1 MSRKFFTPLI
11 AFIMCLA
18 SCSFISKDFDTSD
31 KDNLIIQLITY
42 VLDQAHY
49 LDKDINDEF
58 SEKVFKTFIDNLDP
72 SKRYFYASDI
82 EEFSEYK
89 YLIDDAFKNP
99 NLDFFNLVYNRYNI
113 RLVESKSI
121 FELILSQPFDFS
133 KEEIFES
140 DFELLD
146 FVQTKSELYERWRK
160 LLKTY
165 VIENYHDEIE
175 DDLKKLEKDSSFVVR
190 KPELIEKENREL
202 LNETM
207 LQNFKFISEEMQRSD
222 WFSVYINSFVSQ
234 YDPNTSYLDPE
245 SKDRFDVDMS
255 GNYAGIGARLQKKID
270 KVEITEVISGG
281 PAWRD
286 NKLEKGDAIL
296 KVRQDN
302 EEEPVSILNMRLS
315 EAVKLIKGK
324 KGTKVHLTVKKVDGS
339 ISEITVKR
347 DIVLLEETYIKSS
360 FVQKDSSIY
369 GVINIPKFYID
380 FDNQSNRDAAKDLK
394 IEIERLKEVGVQGL
408 IIDLRNNGGG
418 SLKTVVDMAGMF
430 IKNGPVVQV
439 KYFDKEKQVLRDRD
453 KNILWKGPLV
463 ILVNEG
469 SASASEILAAAMQD
483 YKRAIIIGGN
493 QTWGKGTVQTVFP
506 LNRMVRGNTNGDLGA
521 LRYTTQKYYR
531 INGGSVQLEGVK
543 SDINVPYRYKY
554 LEFGEKD
561 SENPLKWDE
570 IDKVEFTPWNSN
582 FDFEEAINKSK
593 LRMASNEYLKL
604 IDENA
609 KWIKFIRDNKII
621 NLNYEKFK
629 LEINENL
636 TKTEKFKIL
645 NDYSMNYNFKSL
657 PYEIDLIKND
667 SVLGLKRKRWHAS
680 LNKDLYIDE
689 ALNVLSDLRFS
700 IHNKPENEPTEF
712 DARYG
717 NEPGDGIVSGSV
729 LRPGGDG
736 LIFLSTSTNIQTTN
750 N

>member
-1 MSRKFFTPLI
+1 MSKNLFTLLI

-18 SCSFISKDFDTSD
+18 SCSFVSKDFDTSD

-49 LDKDINDEF
+49 LDKEINDEF
-58 SEKVFKTFIDNLDP
+58 SEKVFDTFLENLDP
-72 SKRYFYASDI
+72 YKRYFYASDI
-82 EEFSEYK
+82 EEFSKYK

-99 NLDFFNLVYNRYNI
+99 NLDFFELVYKRYTK
-113 RLVESKSI
+113 RMLESEKI
-121 FELILSQPFDFS
+121 FNDILSKPFDFN
-133 KEEIFES
+133 KNEVCEC
-140 DFELLD
+140 DFEELD
-146 FVQTKSELYERWRK
+146 YVKTKDQLFDRWRK
-160 LLKTY
+160 LLKIY
-165 VIENYHDEIE
+165 VIENYHNEIE
-175 DDLKKLEKDSSFVVR
+175 DDLRKSKEDSDFILRNPV
-190 KPELIEKENREL
+190 LIEKKTRETL
-202 LNETM
+202 KETM
-207 LQNFKFISEEMQRSD
+207 QQNYAFISEEMQRSD

-286 NKLEKGDAIL
+286 NSLEKGDAIL
-296 KVRQDN
+296 KVRQDD
-302 EEEPVSILNMRLS
+302 EDEPVGILNMRLG

-339 ISEITVKR
+339 VTEVTVKR

-360 FVQKDSSIY
+360 IVEKDNNTY
-369 GVINIPKFYID
+369 GLINIPKFYID
-380 FDNQSNRDAAKDLK
+380 FDNQSNRDAAKDLRT
-394 IEIERLKEVGVQGL
+394 EIERLKEQGIQGL
-408 IIDLRNNGGG
+408 VIDLRNNGGG
-418 SLKTVVDMAGMF
+418 ALKTVVDMAGMF

-439 KYFDKEKQVLRDRD
+439 KYFDKEKQVLSDRDRSV
-453 KNILWKGPLV
+453 LWTGPLV

-493 QTWGKGTVQTVFP
+493 QTWGKGTVQNVFP

-561 SENPLKWDE
+561 SENPLQWDE
-570 IDKVEFTPWNSN
+570 IDKVEFDTWNSN
-582 FDFEEAINKSK
+582 FNFEEAITKSNK
-593 LRMASNEYLKL
+593 RMANNEYLKL
-604 IDENA
+604 VDENA
-609 KWIKFIRDNKII
+609 KWIKSVRDNKLI
-621 NLNYEKFK
+621 NLNYDKFK
-629 LEINENL
+629 LELEENSSI
-636 TKTEKFKIL
+636 TEKFKAL

-657 PYEIDLIKND
+657 PYELDLIKND
-667 SVLGLKRKRWHAS
+667 SVLGLKRERWHKS
-680 LNKDLYIDE
+680 LNKDFYIDE

-700 IHNKPENEPTEF
+700 YLDN
-712 DARYG
+712 
-717 NEPGDGIVSGSV
+717 
-729 LRPGGDG
+729 
-736 LIFLSTSTNIQTTN
+736 
-750 N
+750 

>member
-1 MSRKFFTPLI
+1 MSKNLFTLLI

-18 SCSFISKDFDTSD
+18 SCSFVSKDFDTSN

-49 LDKDINDEF
+49 LDKEINDEF
-58 SEKVFKTFIDNLDP
+58 SEKVFYTFLENLDP
-72 SKRYFYASDI
+72 YKRYFYASDI
-82 EEFSEYK
+82 EEFSKYK

-99 NLDFFNLVYNRYNI
+99 NLDFFELVYNRYTK
-113 RLVESKSI
+113 RMLESEKI
-121 FELILSQPFDFS
+121 FSDILSKPFDFN
-133 KEEIFES
+133 KDEVCEC
-140 DFELLD
+140 DFEELD
-146 FVQTKSELYERWRK
+146 YVNTKNQLFDRWRK
-160 LLKTY
+160 LLKIY
-165 VIENYHDEIE
+165 VIENYHNEIE
-175 DDLKKLEKDSSFVVR
+175 DDLRKSKDDSDFVLR
-190 KPELIEKENREL
+190 NPNLIEKKTRESL
-202 LNETM
+202 KETM
-207 LQNFKFISEEMQRSD
+207 QQNYSFISEEMQRSD

-286 NKLEKGDAIL
+286 NILEKGDAIL

-302 EEEPVSILNMRLS
+302 EDEPVGILNMRLS

-324 KGTKVHLTVKKVDGS
+324 KGTKVHLTVKKVDGTVT
-339 ISEITVKR
+339 EVTVKR

-360 FVQKDSSIY
+360 IVEKDNNTY
-369 GVINIPKFYID
+369 GLINIPKFYID
-380 FDNQSNRDAAKDLK
+380 FDNQSNRDAAKDLRT
-394 IEIERLKEVGVQGL
+394 EIERLKEQGIQGL
-408 IIDLRNNGGG
+408 VIDLRNNGGG
-418 SLKTVVDMAGMF
+418 ALKTVVDMAGMF

-439 KYFDKEKQVLRDRD
+439 KYFDKEKQVLSDRDRSV
-453 KNILWKGPLV
+453 LWTGPLV

-493 QTWGKGTVQTVFP
+493 QTWGKGTVQNVFP

-561 SENPLKWDE
+561 SENPLQWDE
-570 IDKVEFTPWNSN
+570 IDKVEFDTWNSN
-582 FDFEEAINKSK
+582 FNFEEAITKSNK
-593 LRMASNEYLKL
+593 RMADNKYLKL
-604 IDENA
+604 VDENA
-609 KWIKFIRDNKII
+609 KWIKSVRDNKLI
-621 NLNYEKFK
+621 NLNYNKFK
-629 LEINENL
+629 LELEENSSI
-636 TKTEKFKIL
+636 TEKFKAL
-645 NDYSMNYNFKSL
+645 NDYSMNYSFKSL
-657 PYEIDLIKND
+657 PYELDLIKND
-667 SVLGLKRKRWHAS
+667 SVLGLKRERWHKS
-680 LNKDLYIDE
+680 LNKDFYIDE

-700 IHNKPENEPTEF
+700 YLDN
-712 DARYG
+712 
-717 NEPGDGIVSGSV
+717 
-729 LRPGGDG
+729 
-736 LIFLSTSTNIQTTN
+736 
-750 N
+750 

>member
-1 MSRKFFTPLI
+1 MSKNLFTLLI

-18 SCSFISKDFDTSD
+18 SCSFVSKNFDTSD

-49 LDKDINDEF
+49 LDKEINDEF
-58 SEKVFKTFIDNLDP
+58 SEKVFDTFLENLDP
-72 SKRYFYASDI
+72 YKRYFYASDI
-82 EEFSEYK
+82 EEFSKYK

-99 NLDFFNLVYNRYNI
+99 NLDFFELVYKRYTK
-113 RLVESKSI
+113 RMLESEKI
-121 FELILSQPFDFS
+121 FNDILSKPFDFN
-133 KEEIFES
+133 KDEVCEC
-140 DFELLD
+140 DFEELD
-146 FVQTKSELYERWRK
+146 YVKTKDQLFDRWRK
-160 LLKTY
+160 LLKIY
-165 VIENYHDEIE
+165 VIENYHNEIE
-175 DDLKKLEKDSSFVVR
+175 DDLRKSKDDSDFILRNPV
-190 KPELIEKENREL
+190 LIEKKTRESL
-202 LNETM
+202 KETM
-207 LQNFKFISEEMQRSD
+207 QQNYAFISEEMQRSD

-286 NKLEKGDAIL
+286 NILEKGDAIL

-302 EEEPVSILNMRLS
+302 EDEPVGILNMRLS

-324 KGTKVHLTVKKVDGS
+324 KGTKVHLTVKKVDGTVT
-339 ISEITVKR
+339 EVTVKR

-360 FVQKDSSIY
+360 IVEKDNNTY
-369 GVINIPKFYID
+369 GLINIPKFYID
-380 FDNQSNRDAAKDLK
+380 FDNQSNRDAAKDLRT
-394 IEIERLKEVGVQGL
+394 EIERLKEQGIQGL
-408 IIDLRNNGGG
+408 VIDLRNNGGG
-418 SLKTVVDMAGMF
+418 ALKTVVDMAGMF

-439 KYFDKEKQVLRDRD
+439 KYFDKEKQVLSDRDRSV
-453 KNILWKGPLV
+453 LWTGPLV

-493 QTWGKGTVQTVFP
+493 QTWGKGTVQNVFP

-561 SENPLKWDE
+561 SENPLQWDE
-570 IDKVEFTPWNSN
+570 IDKVEFDTWNSN
-582 FDFEEAINKSK
+582 FNFEEAITKSNK
-593 LRMASNEYLKL
+593 RMANNEYLKL
-604 IDENA
+604 VDENA
-609 KWIKFIRDNKII
+609 KWIKSVRDNKLI
-621 NLNYEKFK
+621 NLNYDKFK
-629 LEINENL
+629 LELEENSSI
-636 TKTEKFKIL
+636 TEKFKAL
-645 NDYSMNYNFKSL
+645 NDYSMNYSFKSL
-657 PYEIDLIKND
+657 PYELDLIKND
-667 SVLGLKRKRWHAS
+667 SVLGLKRERWHKS
-680 LNKDLYIDE
+680 LNKDFYIDE

-700 IHNKPENEPTEF
+700 YLDN
-712 DARYG
+712 
-717 NEPGDGIVSGSV
+717 
-729 LRPGGDG
+729 
-736 LIFLSTSTNIQTTN
+736 
-750 N
+750 

>member
-1 MSRKFFTPLI
+1 MNKKLFTPFI

-18 SCSFISKDFDTSD
+18 SCSFVSKDFDTTD
-31 KDNLIIQLITY
+31 KDSLIIELITY
-42 VLDQAHY
+42 VLDEAHY
-49 LDKDINDEF
+49 LDKEINDEF
-58 SEKVFKTFIDNLDP
+58 SEKVFDTFLENLDP
-72 SKRYFYASDI
+72 YKRYFYASDI
-82 EEFSEYK
+82 KEFSKYK

-99 NLDFFNLVYNRYNI
+99 NLEFFELVYETYNR
-113 RLVESKSI
+113 RMLESEKI
-121 FELILSQPFDFS
+121 FTEILSKPFDFT
-133 KEEIFES
+133 KDEVCEC
-140 DFELLD
+140 DFEALD
-146 FVQTKSELYERWRK
+146 YVKTKSELYDRWRK
-160 LLKTY
+160 LLKIY
-165 VIENYHDEIE
+165 VIENYHNEIE
-175 DDLKKLEKDSSFVVR
+175 DDLRKSKEDPDFISR
-190 KPELIEKENREL
+190 KPGLIEKKTRES

-207 LQNFKFISEEMQRSD
+207 QQNYNFISKEMQRSD

-286 NKLEKGDAIL
+286 NILEKGDAIL

-302 EEEPVSILNMRLS
+302 ENEPVGILNMRLS

-324 KGTKVHLTVKKVDGS
+324 KGTKVHLTIKKVDGS
-339 ISEITVKR
+339 VTEVTVKR

-360 FVQKDSSIY
+360 IVEKDNNTY
-369 GVINIPKFYID
+369 GLINIPKFYID
-380 FDNQSNRDAAKDLK
+380 FDNRSNRDAAKDLR
-394 IEIERLKEVGVQGL
+394 IEIERLKEQG
-408 IIDLRNNGGG
+408 IQGIVIDLRNNGGG
-418 SLKTVVDMAGMF
+418 ALKTVVDMAGMF

-439 KYFDKEKQVLRDRD
+439 KYFDKEKQVLSDRDRSV
-453 KNILWKGPLV
+453 LWTGPLV

-493 QTWGKGTVQTVFP
+493 QTWGKGTVQNVFP

-561 SENPLKWDE
+561 SENPLQWDE
-570 IDKVEFTPWNSN
+570 IDKVEFDTWNSN
-582 FDFEEAINKSK
+582 FNFEEAITKSNK
-593 LRMASNEYLKL
+593 RMANNEYLKL
-604 IDENA
+604 VDENA
-609 KWIKFIRDNKII
+609 KWIKSVRDNKLI
-621 NLNYEKFK
+621 NLNYDKFK
-629 LEINENL
+629 LELEENSSI
-636 TKTEKFKIL
+636 TEKFKAL
-645 NDYSMNYNFKSL
+645 NDYSMDYSFKSL
-657 PYEIDLIKND
+657 PYELDLIKND
-667 SVLGLKRKRWHAS
+667 SVLGLKRERWHKS
-680 LNKDLYIDE
+680 LNKDFYIDE

-700 IHNKPENEPTEF
+700 YLDN
-712 DARYG
+712 
-717 NEPGDGIVSGSV
+717 
-729 LRPGGDG
+729 
-736 LIFLSTSTNIQTTN
+736 
-750 N
+750 

>member
-1 MSRKFFTPLI
+1 MSKNLFTLLI

-18 SCSFISKDFDTSD
+18 SCSFVSKDFDTSD

-49 LDKDINDEF
+49 LDKEINDEF
-58 SEKVFKTFIDNLDP
+58 SEKVFETFLENLDP
-72 SKRYFYASDI
+72 YKRYFYASDI
-82 EEFSEYK
+82 EEFSKYK

-99 NLDFFNLVYNRYNI
+99 NLDFFELVYKRYTK
-113 RLVESKSI
+113 RMLESEKI
-121 FELILSQPFDFS
+121 FNDILSKPFDFN
-133 KEEIFES
+133 KDEVCEC
-140 DFELLD
+140 DFEELD
-146 FVQTKSELYERWRK
+146 YVKTKDQLFDRWRK
-160 LLKTY
+160 LLKIY
-165 VIENYHDEIE
+165 VIENYHNEIE
-175 DDLKKLEKDSSFVVR
+175 DDLRKSKEDSDFILRNPV
-190 KPELIEKENREL
+190 LIEKKTRETL
-202 LNETM
+202 KETM
-207 LQNFKFISEEMQRSD
+207 QQNYAFISEEMQRSD

-286 NKLEKGDAIL
+286 NSLEKGDAIL
-296 KVRQDN
+296 KVRQDD
-302 EEEPVSILNMRLS
+302 EDEPVGILNMRLG

-339 ISEITVKR
+339 VTEVTVKR

-360 FVQKDSSIY
+360 IVEKDNNTY
-369 GVINIPKFYID
+369 GLINIPKFYID
-380 FDNQSNRDAAKDLK
+380 FDNQSNRDAAKDLRT
-394 IEIERLKEVGVQGL
+394 EIERLKEQGIQGL
-408 IIDLRNNGGG
+408 VIDLRNNGGG
-418 SLKTVVDMAGMF
+418 ALKTVVDMAGMF

-439 KYFDKEKQVLRDRD
+439 KYFDKEKQVLSDRDRSV
-453 KNILWKGPLV
+453 LWTGPLV

-493 QTWGKGTVQTVFP
+493 QTWGKGTVQNVFP

-561 SENPLKWDE
+561 SENPLQWDE
-570 IDKVEFTPWNSN
+570 IDKVEFDIWNSN
-582 FDFEEAINKSK
+582 FNFEEAITKSNK
-593 LRMASNEYLKL
+593 RMANNEYLKL
-604 IDENA
+604 VDENA
-609 KWIKFIRDNKII
+609 KWIKSVRDNKLI
-621 NLNYEKFK
+621 NLNYDKFK
-629 LEINENL
+629 LELEENSSI
-636 TKTEKFKIL
+636 TEKFKAL

-657 PYEIDLIKND
+657 PYELDLIKND
-667 SVLGLKRKRWHAS
+667 SVLGLKRERWHKS
-680 LNKDLYIDE
+680 LNKDFYIDE

-700 IHNKPENEPTEF
+700 YLDN
-712 DARYG
+712 
-717 NEPGDGIVSGSV
+717 
-729 LRPGGDG
+729 
-736 LIFLSTSTNIQTTN
+736 
-750 N
+750 

>member
-1 MSRKFFTPLI
+1 MGKNLFTLLI

-18 SCSFISKDFDTSD
+18 SCSFVSKDFDTSN

-49 LDKDINDEF
+49 LDKEINDEF
-58 SEKVFKTFIDNLDP
+58 SEKVFYTFLENLDP
-72 SKRYFYASDI
+72 YKRYFYASDI
-82 EEFSEYK
+82 EEFSKYK

-99 NLDFFNLVYNRYNI
+99 NLDFFELVYNRYTK
-113 RLVESKSI
+113 RMLESEKI
-121 FELILSQPFDFS
+121 FNDILSKPFDFN
-133 KEEIFES
+133 KDEVCEC
-140 DFELLD
+140 DFEELD
-146 FVQTKSELYERWRK
+146 YVNTKNQLFDRWRK
-160 LLKTY
+160 LLKIY
-165 VIENYHDEIE
+165 VIENYHNEIE
-175 DDLKKLEKDSSFVVR
+175 DDLRKSKDDSDFVLR
-190 KPELIEKENREL
+190 NPNLIEKKTRESL
-202 LNETM
+202 KETM
-207 LQNFKFISEEMQRSD
+207 QQNYSFISEEMQRSD

-286 NKLEKGDAIL
+286 NILEKGDAIL

-302 EEEPVSILNMRLS
+302 EDEPVGILNMRLS

-324 KGTKVHLTVKKVDGS
+324 KGTKVHLTVKKVDGTVT
-339 ISEITVKR
+339 EVTVKR

-360 FVQKDSSIY
+360 IVEKDNNTY
-369 GVINIPKFYID
+369 GLINIPKFYID
-380 FDNQSNRDAAKDLK
+380 FDNQSNRDAAKDLRT
-394 IEIERLKEVGVQGL
+394 EIERLKEQGIQGL
-408 IIDLRNNGGG
+408 VIDLRNNGGG
-418 SLKTVVDMAGMF
+418 ALKTVVDMAGMF

-439 KYFDKEKQVLRDRD
+439 KYFDKEKQVLSDRDRSV
-453 KNILWKGPLV
+453 LWTGPLV

-493 QTWGKGTVQTVFP
+493 QTWGKGTVQNVFP

-561 SENPLKWDE
+561 SENPLQWDE
-570 IDKVEFTPWNSN
+570 IDKVEFDTWNSN
-582 FDFEEAINKSK
+582 FNFEEAITKSNK
-593 LRMASNEYLKL
+593 RMADNKYLKL
-604 IDENA
+604 VDENA
-609 KWIKFIRDNKII
+609 KWIKSVRDNKLI
-621 NLNYEKFK
+621 NLNYDKFK
-629 LEINENL
+629 LELEENSSI
-636 TKTEKFKIL
+636 TEKFKAL
-645 NDYSMNYNFKSL
+645 NDYSMNYSFKSL
-657 PYEIDLIKND
+657 PYELDLIKND
-667 SVLGLKRKRWHAS
+667 SVLGLKRERWHKS
-680 LNKDLYIDE
+680 LNKDFYIDE

-700 IHNKPENEPTEF
+700 YLDN
-712 DARYG
+712 
-717 NEPGDGIVSGSV
+717 
-729 LRPGGDG
+729 
-736 LIFLSTSTNIQTTN
+736 
-750 N
+750 

>member
-1 MSRKFFTPLI
+1 MSKNLFTLLI

-18 SCSFISKDFDTSD
+18 SCSFVSKDFDTSD

-49 LDKDINDEF
+49 LDKEINDEF
-58 SEKVFKTFIDNLDP
+58 SEKVFYTFLENLDP
-72 SKRYFYASDI
+72 YKRYFYASDI
-82 EEFSEYK
+82 EEFSKYK

-99 NLDFFNLVYNRYNI
+99 NLDFFELVYKRYSK
-113 RLVESKSI
+113 RMLESEKI
-121 FELILSQPFDFS
+121 FNDILSKPFDFN
-133 KEEIFES
+133 KDEVCEC
-140 DFELLD
+140 DFEELD
-146 FVQTKSELYERWRK
+146 YVKTKNQLFDRWRK
-160 LLKTY
+160 LLKIY
-165 VIENYHDEIE
+165 VIENYHNEIE
-175 DDLKKLEKDSSFVVR
+175 DDLRKSKEDSDFILR
-190 KPELIEKENREL
+190 NPILIEKKTRETL
-202 LNETM
+202 KETM
-207 LQNFKFISEEMQRSD
+207 QQNYAFISEEMQRSD

-286 NKLEKGDAIL
+286 NILEKGDAIL

-302 EEEPVSILNMRLS
+302 EDEPVGILNMRLS

-324 KGTKVHLTVKKVDGS
+324 KGTKVHLTVKKVDGTVT
-339 ISEITVKR
+339 EVTVKR

-360 FVQKDSSIY
+360 IVEKDNNTY
-369 GVINIPKFYID
+369 GLINIPKFYID
-380 FDNQSNRDAAKDLK
+380 FDNQSNRDAAKDLRT
-394 IEIERLKEVGVQGL
+394 EIERLKEQGIQGL
-408 IIDLRNNGGG
+408 VIDLRNNGGG
-418 SLKTVVDMAGMF
+418 ALKTVVDMAGMF

-439 KYFDKEKQVLRDRD
+439 KYFDKEKQVLSDRDRSV
-453 KNILWKGPLV
+453 LWTGPLV

-493 QTWGKGTVQTVFP
+493 QTWGKGTVQNVFP

-561 SENPLKWDE
+561 SENPLQWDE
-570 IDKVEFTPWNSN
+570 IDKVEFDTWNSN
-582 FDFEEAINKSK
+582 FNFEEAITKSNK
-593 LRMASNEYLKL
+593 RMANNEYLKL
-604 IDENA
+604 VDENA
-609 KWIKFIRDNKII
+609 KWIKSVRDNKLI
-621 NLNYEKFK
+621 NLNYDKFK
-629 LEINENL
+629 LELEENSSI
-636 TKTEKFKIL
+636 TEKFKAL
-645 NDYSMNYNFKSL
+645 NDYTMNYSFKSL
-657 PYEIDLIKND
+657 PYELDLIKND
-667 SVLGLKRKRWHAS
+667 SVLGLKRERWHKS
-680 LNKDLYIDE
+680 LNKDFYIDE

-700 IHNKPENEPTEF
+700 YLDN
-712 DARYG
+712 
-717 NEPGDGIVSGSV
+717 
-729 LRPGGDG
+729 
-736 LIFLSTSTNIQTTN
+736 
-750 N
+750 

>member
-1 MSRKFFTPLI
+1 MSKNLFTLLI

-18 SCSFISKDFDTSD
+18 SCSFVSKDFDTSD

-49 LDKDINDEF
+49 LDKEINDEF
-58 SEKVFKTFIDNLDP
+58 SEKVFDTFLENLDP
-72 SKRYFYASDI
+72 YKRYFYASDI
-82 EEFSEYK
+82 EEFSKYK

-99 NLDFFNLVYNRYNI
+99 NLDFFELVYKRYTK
-113 RLVESKSI
+113 RMLESEKI
-121 FELILSQPFDFS
+121 FNDILSKPFDFN
-133 KEEIFES
+133 KDEVCEC
-140 DFELLD
+140 DFEELD
-146 FVQTKSELYERWRK
+146 YVKTKDQLFDRWRK
-160 LLKTY
+160 LLKIY
-165 VIENYHDEIE
+165 VIENYHNEIE
-175 DDLKKLEKDSSFVVR
+175 DDLRKSKEDSDFILRNPV
-190 KPELIEKENREL
+190 LIEKKTRETL
-202 LNETM
+202 KETM
-207 LQNFKFISEEMQRSD
+207 QQNYAFISEEMQRSD

-286 NKLEKGDAIL
+286 NSLEKGDAIL
-296 KVRQDN
+296 KVRQDD
-302 EEEPVSILNMRLS
+302 EDEPVGILNMRLG

-339 ISEITVKR
+339 VTEVTVKR

-360 FVQKDSSIY
+360 IVEKDNNTY
-369 GVINIPKFYID
+369 GLINIPKFYID
-380 FDNQSNRDAAKDLK
+380 FDNQSNRDAAKDLRT
-394 IEIERLKEVGVQGL
+394 EIERLKEQGIQGL
-408 IIDLRNNGGG
+408 VIDLRNNGGG
-418 SLKTVVDMAGMF
+418 ALKTVVDMAGMF

-439 KYFDKEKQVLRDRD
+439 KYFDKEKQVLSDRDRSV
-453 KNILWKGPLV
+453 LWTGPLV

-493 QTWGKGTVQTVFP
+493 QTWGKGTVQNVFP

-561 SENPLKWDE
+561 SENPLQWDE
-570 IDKVEFTPWNSN
+570 IDKVEFDIWNSN
-582 FDFEEAINKSK
+582 FNFEEAITKSNK
-593 LRMASNEYLKL
+593 RMANNEYLKL
-604 IDENA
+604 VDENA
-609 KWIKFIRDNKII
+609 KWIKSVRDNKLI
-621 NLNYEKFK
+621 NLNYDKFK
-629 LEINENL
+629 LELEENSSI
-636 TKTEKFKIL
+636 TEKFKAL

-657 PYEIDLIKND
+657 PYELDLIKND
-667 SVLGLKRKRWHAS
+667 SVLGLKRERWHKS
-680 LNKDLYIDE
+680 LNKDFYIDE

-700 IHNKPENEPTEF
+700 YLDN
-712 DARYG
+712 
-717 NEPGDGIVSGSV
+717 
-729 LRPGGDG
+729 
-736 LIFLSTSTNIQTTN
+736 
-750 N
+750 

>member
-1 MSRKFFTPLI
+1 MSKNLFTLLI

-18 SCSFISKDFDTSD
+18 SCSFVSKDFDTSD

-49 LDKDINDEF
+49 LDKEINDEF
-58 SEKVFKTFIDNLDP
+58 SEKVFDTFLENLDP
-72 SKRYFYASDI
+72 YKRYFYASDI
-82 EEFSEYK
+82 EEFSKYK

-99 NLDFFNLVYNRYNI
+99 NLDFFELVYKRYTK
-113 RLVESKSI
+113 RMVESEKI
-121 FELILSQPFDFS
+121 FNDILSKPFDFN
-133 KEEIFES
+133 KDEVCEC
-140 DFELLD
+140 DFEELD
-146 FVQTKSELYERWRK
+146 YVKTKDQLFDRWRK
-160 LLKTY
+160 LLKIY
-165 VIENYHDEIE
+165 VIENYHNEIE
-175 DDLKKLEKDSSFVVR
+175 DDLRKSKEDSDFILRNPV
-190 KPELIEKENREL
+190 LIEKKTRETL
-202 LNETM
+202 KETM
-207 LQNFKFISEEMQRSD
+207 QQNYAFISEEMQRSD

-286 NKLEKGDAIL
+286 NILEKGDAIL

-302 EEEPVSILNMRLS
+302 EDEPVGILNMRLS

-324 KGTKVHLTVKKVDGS
+324 KGTKVHLTVKKVDGTVT
-339 ISEITVKR
+339 EVTVKR

-360 FVQKDSSIY
+360 IVEKDNNTY
-369 GVINIPKFYID
+369 GLINIPKFYID
-380 FDNQSNRDAAKDLK
+380 FDNQSNRDAAKDLRT
-394 IEIERLKEVGVQGL
+394 EIERLKEQGIQGL
-408 IIDLRNNGGG
+408 VIDLRNNGGG
-418 SLKTVVDMAGMF
+418 ALKTVVDMAGMF

-439 KYFDKEKQVLRDRD
+439 KYFDKEKQVLSDRDRSV
-453 KNILWKGPLV
+453 LWTGPLV

-493 QTWGKGTVQTVFP
+493 QTWGKGTVQNVFP

-561 SENPLKWDE
+561 SENPLQWDE
-570 IDKVEFTPWNSN
+570 IDKVEFDIWNSN
-582 FDFEEAINKSK
+582 FNFEEAITKSNK
-593 LRMASNEYLKL
+593 RMANNEYLKL
-604 IDENA
+604 VDENA
-609 KWIKFIRDNKII
+609 KWIKSVRDNKLI
-621 NLNYEKFK
+621 NLNYDKFK
-629 LEINENL
+629 LELEENSSI
-636 TKTEKFKIL
+636 TEKFKAL
-645 NDYSMNYNFKSL
+645 NDYSMNYSFKSL
-657 PYEIDLIKND
+657 PYELDLIKND
-667 SVLGLKRKRWHAS
+667 SVLGLKRERWHKS
-680 LNKDLYIDE
+680 LNKDFYIDE

-700 IHNKPENEPTEF
+700 YLDN
-712 DARYG
+712 
-717 NEPGDGIVSGSV
+717 
-729 LRPGGDG
+729 
-736 LIFLSTSTNIQTTN
+736 
-750 N
+750 

>member
-1 MSRKFFTPLI
+1 MSKNLFTLLI

-18 SCSFISKDFDTSD
+18 SCSFVSKDFDTSD

-49 LDKDINDEF
+49 LDKEINDEF
-58 SEKVFKTFIDNLDP
+58 SEKVFYTFLENLDP
-72 SKRYFYASDI
+72 YKRYFYASDI
-82 EEFSEYK
+82 EEFSKYK

-99 NLDFFNLVYNRYNI
+99 NLDFFELVYKRYTK
-113 RLVESKSI
+113 RMLESEKI
-121 FELILSQPFDFS
+121 FNDILSKPFDFN
-133 KEEIFES
+133 KNEVCEC
-140 DFELLD
+140 DFEELD
-146 FVQTKSELYERWRK
+146 YVKTKDQLFDRWRK
-160 LLKTY
+160 LLKIY
-165 VIENYHDEIE
+165 VIENYHSEIE
-175 DDLKKLEKDSSFVVR
+175 DDLRKSKEDSDFILRNPV
-190 KPELIEKENREL
+190 LIEKKTRETL
-202 LNETM
+202 KETM
-207 LQNFKFISEEMQRSD
+207 QQNYAFISEEMQRSD
-222 WFSVYINSFVSQ
+222 GFSVYINSFVSQ

-286 NKLEKGDAIL
+286 NSLEKGDAIL
-296 KVRQDN
+296 KVRQDD
-302 EEEPVSILNMRLS
+302 EDEPVGILNMRLG

-339 ISEITVKR
+339 VTEVTVKR

-360 FVQKDSSIY
+360 IVEKDNNTY
-369 GVINIPKFYID
+369 GLINIPKFYID
-380 FDNQSNRDAAKDLK
+380 FDNQSNRDAAKDLRT
-394 IEIERLKEVGVQGL
+394 EIERLKEQGIQGL
-408 IIDLRNNGGG
+408 VIDLRNNGGG
-418 SLKTVVDMAGMF
+418 ALKTVVDMAGMF

-439 KYFDKEKQVLRDRD
+439 KYFDKEKQVLSDRDRSV
-453 KNILWKGPLV
+453 LWTGPLV

-493 QTWGKGTVQTVFP
+493 QTWGKGTVQNVFP

-561 SENPLKWDE
+561 SENPLQWDE
-570 IDKVEFTPWNSN
+570 IDKVEFDTWNSN
-582 FDFEEAINKSK
+582 FNFEEAITKSNK
-593 LRMASNEYLKL
+593 RMADNEYLKL
-604 IDENA
+604 VDENA
-609 KWIKFIRDNKII
+609 KWIKSVRDNKLI
-621 NLNYEKFK
+621 NLNYDKFK
-629 LEINENL
+629 LELEENSSI
-636 TKTEKFKIL
+636 TEKFKAL
-645 NDYSMNYNFKSL
+645 NDYSMNYSFKSL
-657 PYEIDLIKND
+657 PYELDLIKND
-667 SVLGLKRKRWHAS
+667 SVLGLKRERWHKS
-680 LNKDLYIDE
+680 LNKDFYIDE

-700 IHNKPENEPTEF
+700 YLDN
-712 DARYG
+712 
-717 NEPGDGIVSGSV
+717 
-729 LRPGGDG
+729 
-736 LIFLSTSTNIQTTN
+736 
-750 N
+750 

>member
-582 FDFEEAINKSK
+582 FDFDEAINKSN

-636 TKTEKFKIL
+636 SKTEKFKIL

-736 LIFLSTSTNIQTTN
+736 LIFLSTSTNILN
-750 N
+750 NQ

>member
-1 MSRKFFTPLI
+1 
-11 AFIMCLA
+11 MCLA
-18 SCSFISKDFDTSD
+18 SCSFVSKDFDTSD

-49 LDKDINDEF
+49 LDKEINDEF
-58 SEKVFKTFIDNLDP
+58 SEKVFDTFLENLDP
-72 SKRYFYASDI
+72 YKRYFYASDI
-82 EEFSEYK
+82 EEFSKYK

-99 NLDFFNLVYNRYNI
+99 NLDFFELVYKRYTK
-113 RLVESKSI
+113 RMLESEKI
-121 FELILSQPFDFS
+121 FNDILSKPFDFN
-133 KEEIFES
+133 KNEVCEC
-140 DFELLD
+140 DFEELD
-146 FVQTKSELYERWRK
+146 YVKTKDQLFDRWRK
-160 LLKTY
+160 LLKIY
-165 VIENYHDEIE
+165 VIENYHNEIE
-175 DDLKKLEKDSSFVVR
+175 DDLRKSKEDSDFILRNPV
-190 KPELIEKENREL
+190 LIEKKTRETL
-202 LNETM
+202 KETM
-207 LQNFKFISEEMQRSD
+207 QQNYAFISEEMQRSD

-286 NKLEKGDAIL
+286 NSLEKGDAIL
-296 KVRQDN
+296 KVRQDD
-302 EEEPVSILNMRLS
+302 EDEPVGILNMRLG

-339 ISEITVKR
+339 VTEVTVKR

-360 FVQKDSSIY
+360 IVEKDNNTY
-369 GVINIPKFYID
+369 GLINIPKFYID
-380 FDNQSNRDAAKDLK
+380 FDNQSNRDAAKDLRT
-394 IEIERLKEVGVQGL
+394 EIERLKEQGIQGL
-408 IIDLRNNGGG
+408 VIDLRNNGGG
-418 SLKTVVDMAGMF
+418 ALKTVVDMAGMF

-439 KYFDKEKQVLRDRD
+439 KYFDKEKQVLSDRDRSV
-453 KNILWKGPLV
+453 LWTGPLV

-493 QTWGKGTVQTVFP
+493 QTWGKGTVQNVFP

-561 SENPLKWDE
+561 SENPLQWDE
-570 IDKVEFTPWNSN
+570 IDKVEFDTWNSN
-582 FDFEEAINKSK
+582 FNFEEAITKSNK
-593 LRMASNEYLKL
+593 RMANNEYLKL
-604 IDENA
+604 VDENA
-609 KWIKFIRDNKII
+609 KWIKSVRDNKLI
-621 NLNYEKFK
+621 NLNYDKFK
-629 LEINENL
+629 LELEENSSI
-636 TKTEKFKIL
+636 TEKFKAL

-657 PYEIDLIKND
+657 PYELDLIKND
-667 SVLGLKRKRWHAS
+667 SVLGLKRERWHKS
-680 LNKDLYIDE
+680 LNKDFYIDE

-700 IHNKPENEPTEF
+700 YLDN
-712 DARYG
+712 
-717 NEPGDGIVSGSV
+717 
-729 LRPGGDG
+729 
-736 LIFLSTSTNIQTTN
+736 
-750 N
+750 

>member
-1 MSRKFFTPLI
+1 MSKNLFTLLI

-18 SCSFISKDFDTSD
+18 SCSFVSKDFDTSD

-49 LDKDINDEF
+49 LDKEINDEF
-58 SEKVFKTFIDNLDP
+58 SEKVFYTFLENFDP
-72 SKRYFYASDI
+72 YKRYFYASDI
-82 EEFSEYK
+82 EEFSKYK

-99 NLDFFNLVYNRYNI
+99 NLDFFELVYKRYTK
-113 RLVESKSI
+113 RMLESEKI
-121 FELILSQPFDFS
+121 FNDILSKPFDFN
-133 KEEIFES
+133 KNEVCEC
-140 DFELLD
+140 DFEELD
-146 FVQTKSELYERWRK
+146 YVKTKDQLFDRWRK
-160 LLKTY
+160 LLKIY
-165 VIENYHDEIE
+165 VIENYHNEIE
-175 DDLKKLEKDSSFVVR
+175 DDLRKSKEDSDFILRNPV
-190 KPELIEKENREL
+190 LIEKKTRETL
-202 LNETM
+202 KETM
-207 LQNFKFISEEMQRSD
+207 QQNYAFISEEMQRSD

-286 NKLEKGDAIL
+286 NSLEKGDAIL
-296 KVRQDN
+296 KVRQDD
-302 EEEPVSILNMRLS
+302 EDEPVGILNMRLG

-339 ISEITVKR
+339 VTEVTVKR

-360 FVQKDSSIY
+360 IVEKDNNTY
-369 GVINIPKFYID
+369 GLINIPKFYID
-380 FDNQSNRDAAKDLK
+380 FDNQSNRDAAKDLRT
-394 IEIERLKEVGVQGL
+394 EIERLKEEGIQGL
-408 IIDLRNNGGG
+408 VIDLRNNGGG
-418 SLKTVVDMAGMF
+418 ALKTVVDMAGMF

-439 KYFDKEKQVLRDRD
+439 KYFDKEKQVLSDRDRSV
-453 KNILWKGPLV
+453 LWTGPLV

-493 QTWGKGTVQTVFP
+493 QTWGKGTVQNVFP

-561 SENPLKWDE
+561 SENPLQWDE
-570 IDKVEFTPWNSN
+570 IDKVEFDTWNSN
-582 FDFEEAINKSK
+582 FNFEEAITKSNK
-593 LRMASNEYLKL
+593 RMANNEYLKL
-604 IDENA
+604 VDENA
-609 KWIKFIRDNKII
+609 KWIKSVRDNKLI
-621 NLNYEKFK
+621 NLNYDKFK
-629 LEINENL
+629 LELEENSSI
-636 TKTEKFKIL
+636 TEKFKAL

-657 PYEIDLIKND
+657 PYELDLIKND
-667 SVLGLKRKRWHAS
+667 SVLGLKRERWHKS
-680 LNKDLYIDE
+680 LNKDFYIDE

-700 IHNKPENEPTEF
+700 YLDN
-712 DARYG
+712 
-717 NEPGDGIVSGSV
+717 
-729 LRPGGDG
+729 
-736 LIFLSTSTNIQTTN
+736 
-750 N
+750 

>member
-1 MSRKFFTPLI
+1 MSKNLFTLLI

-18 SCSFISKDFDTSD
+18 SCSFVSKDFDTSD

-49 LDKDINDEF
+49 LDKEINDEF
-58 SEKVFKTFIDNLDP
+58 SEKVFDTFLENLDP
-72 SKRYFYASDI
+72 YKRYFYASDI
-82 EEFSEYK
+82 EEFSKYK

-99 NLDFFNLVYNRYNI
+99 NLDFFELVYKRYTK
-113 RLVESKSI
+113 RMLESEKI
-121 FELILSQPFDFS
+121 FNDILSKPFDFN
-133 KEEIFES
+133 KDEVCEC
-140 DFELLD
+140 DFEELD
-146 FVQTKSELYERWRK
+146 YVKTKDQLFDRWRK
-160 LLKTY
+160 LLKIY
-165 VIENYHDEIE
+165 VIENYHNEIE
-175 DDLKKLEKDSSFVVR
+175 DDLRKSKEDSDFILRNPV
-190 KPELIEKENREL
+190 LIEKKTRETL
-202 LNETM
+202 KETM
-207 LQNFKFISEEMQRSD
+207 QQNYAFISEEMQRSD

-286 NKLEKGDAIL
+286 NSLEKGDAIL
-296 KVRQDN
+296 KVRQDD
-302 EEEPVSILNMRLS
+302 EDEPVGILNMRLG

-339 ISEITVKR
+339 VTEVTVKR

-360 FVQKDSSIY
+360 IVEKDNNTY
-369 GVINIPKFYID
+369 GLINIPKFYID
-380 FDNQSNRDAAKDLK
+380 FDNQSNRDAAKDLRT
-394 IEIERLKEVGVQGL
+394 EIERLKEEGIQGL
-408 IIDLRNNGGG
+408 VIDLRNNGGG
-418 SLKTVVDMAGMF
+418 ALKTVVDMAGMF

-439 KYFDKEKQVLRDRD
+439 KYFDKEKQVLSDRDRSV
-453 KNILWKGPLV
+453 LWTGPLV

-493 QTWGKGTVQTVFP
+493 QTWGKGTVQNVFP

-561 SENPLKWDE
+561 SENPLQWDE
-570 IDKVEFTPWNSN
+570 IDKVEFDTWNSN
-582 FDFEEAINKSK
+582 FNFEEAITKSNK
-593 LRMASNEYLKL
+593 RMANNEYLKL
-604 IDENA
+604 VDENA
-609 KWIKFIRDNKII
+609 KWIKSVRDNKLI
-621 NLNYEKFK
+621 NLNYDKFK
-629 LEINENL
+629 LELEENSSI
-636 TKTEKFKIL
+636 TEKFKAL
-645 NDYSMNYNFKSL
+645 NDYSMNYSFKSL
-657 PYEIDLIKND
+657 PYELDLIKND
-667 SVLGLKRKRWHAS
+667 SVLGLKRERWHKS
-680 LNKDLYIDE
+680 LNKDFYIDE

-700 IHNKPENEPTEF
+700 YLDN
-712 DARYG
+712 
-717 NEPGDGIVSGSV
+717 
-729 LRPGGDG
+729 
-736 LIFLSTSTNIQTTN
+736 
-750 N
+750 

>member
-1 MSRKFFTPLI
+1 MSKNLFTLLI

-18 SCSFISKDFDTSD
+18 SCSFVSKDFDTSD

-49 LDKDINDEF
+49 LDKEINDEF
-58 SEKVFKTFIDNLDP
+58 SEKVFDTFLENLDP
-72 SKRYFYASDI
+72 YKRYFYASDI
-82 EEFSEYK
+82 EEFSKYK

-99 NLDFFNLVYNRYNI
+99 NLDFFELVYKRYTK
-113 RLVESKSI
+113 RMLESEKI
-121 FELILSQPFDFS
+121 FNDILSKPFDFN
-133 KEEIFES
+133 KDEVCEC
-140 DFELLD
+140 DFEELD
-146 FVQTKSELYERWRK
+146 YVKTKDQLFDRWRK
-160 LLKTY
+160 LLKIY
-165 VIENYHDEIE
+165 VIENYHNEIE
-175 DDLKKLEKDSSFVVR
+175 DDLR
-190 KPELIEKENREL
+190 KSKEDTDFSIRSPNLIEKKTRETL
-202 LNETM
+202 KETM
-207 LQNFKFISEEMQRSD
+207 QQNYAFISEEMQRSD

-286 NKLEKGDAIL
+286 NSLEKGDAIL
-296 KVRQDN
+296 KVRQDD
-302 EEEPVSILNMRLS
+302 EVEPVGILNMRLA

-324 KGTKVHLTVKKVDGS
+324 KGTKVHLTVKKVDGTVT
-339 ISEITVKR
+339 EVTVKR

-360 FVQKDSSIY
+360 IVEKDNNTY
-369 GVINIPKFYID
+369 GLINIPKFYID
-380 FDNQSNRDAAKDLK
+380 FDNQSNRDAAKDLRT
-394 IEIERLKEVGVQGL
+394 EIERLKEQGIQGL
-408 IIDLRNNGGG
+408 VIDLRNNGGG
-418 SLKTVVDMAGMF
+418 ALKTVVDMAGMF

-439 KYFDKEKQVLRDRD
+439 KYFDKEKQVLSDRDRSV
-453 KNILWKGPLV
+453 LWTGPLV

-493 QTWGKGTVQTVFP
+493 QTWGKGTVQNVFP

-561 SENPLKWDE
+561 SENPLQWDE
-570 IDKVEFTPWNSN
+570 IDKVEFDTWNSN
-582 FDFEEAINKSK
+582 FNFEEAITKSNK
-593 LRMASNEYLKL
+593 RMANNEYLKL
-604 IDENA
+604 VDENA
-609 KWIKFIRDNKII
+609 KWIKSVRDNKLI
-621 NLNYEKFK
+621 NLNYDKFK
-629 LEINENL
+629 LELEENSSI
-636 TKTEKFKIL
+636 TEKFKAL
-645 NDYSMNYNFKSL
+645 NDYSMNYSFKSL
-657 PYEIDLIKND
+657 PYELDLIKND
-667 SVLGLKRKRWHAS
+667 SVLGLKRERWHKS
-680 LNKDLYIDE
+680 LNKDFYIDE

-700 IHNKPENEPTEF
+700 YLDN
-712 DARYG
+712 
-717 NEPGDGIVSGSV
+717 
-729 LRPGGDG
+729 
-736 LIFLSTSTNIQTTN
+736 
-750 N
+750 

>member
-1 MSRKFFTPLI
+1 MSKNLFTLLI

-18 SCSFISKDFDTSD
+18 SCSFVSKDFDTSD

-49 LDKDINDEF
+49 LDKEINDEF
-58 SEKVFKTFIDNLDP
+58 SEKVFETFLENLDP
-72 SKRYFYASDI
+72 YKRYFYASDI
-82 EEFSEYK
+82 EEFSKYK

-99 NLDFFNLVYNRYNI
+99 NLDFFELVYKRYTK
-113 RLVESKSI
+113 RMLESEKI
-121 FELILSQPFDFS
+121 FNDILSKPFDFN
-133 KEEIFES
+133 KDEVCEC
-140 DFELLD
+140 DFEELD
-146 FVQTKSELYERWRK
+146 YVKTKDQLFDRWRK
-160 LLKTY
+160 LLKIY
-165 VIENYHDEIE
+165 VIENYHNEIE
-175 DDLKKLEKDSSFVVR
+175 DDLRKSKEDSDFILRNPV
-190 KPELIEKENREL
+190 LIEKKTRETL
-202 LNETM
+202 KETM
-207 LQNFKFISEEMQRSD
+207 QQNYAFISEEMQRSD

-286 NKLEKGDAIL
+286 NSLEKGDAIL
-296 KVRQDN
+296 KVRQDD
-302 EEEPVSILNMRLS
+302 EDEPVGILNMRLG

-339 ISEITVKR
+339 VTEVTVKR

-360 FVQKDSSIY
+360 IVEKDNNTY
-369 GVINIPKFYID
+369 GLINIPKFYID
-380 FDNQSNRDAAKDLK
+380 FDNQSNRDAAKDLRT
-394 IEIERLKEVGVQGL
+394 EIERLKEQGIQGL
-408 IIDLRNNGGG
+408 VIDLRNNGGG
-418 SLKTVVDMAGMF
+418 ALKTVVDMAGMF

-439 KYFDKEKQVLRDRD
+439 KYFDKEKQVLSDRDRSV
-453 KNILWKGPLV
+453 LWTGPLV

-493 QTWGKGTVQTVFP
+493 QTWGKGTVQNVFP

-561 SENPLKWDE
+561 SENPLQWDE
-570 IDKVEFTPWNSN
+570 IDKVEFDMWNSN
-582 FDFEEAINKSK
+582 FNFEEAITKSNK
-593 LRMASNEYLKL
+593 RMANNEYLKL
-604 IDENA
+604 VDENA
-609 KWIKFIRDNKII
+609 KWIKSVRDNKLI
-621 NLNYEKFK
+621 NLNYDKFK
-629 LEINENL
+629 LELEENSSI
-636 TKTEKFKIL
+636 TEKFKAL

-657 PYEIDLIKND
+657 PYELDLIKND
-667 SVLGLKRKRWHAS
+667 SVLGLKRERWHKS
-680 LNKDLYIDE
+680 LNKDFYIDE

-700 IHNKPENEPTEF
+700 YLDN
-712 DARYG
+712 
-717 NEPGDGIVSGSV
+717 
-729 LRPGGDG
+729 
-736 LIFLSTSTNIQTTN
+736 
-750 N
+750 